1 MKDDKRKIAI
11 VIGLLVVVLGIGAWQ
26 FSSSLSKPNDKRQE
40 EVAEKP
46 SKDDQSNNEVLVA
59 DLDMIGL
66 TRRNPFQ
73 PSPLADM
80 DPRPQ
85 ENPPA
90 QQTPSSSSSSS
101 NGRRITSD
109 INTTVPPWVFSGDPQ
124 WPAGGEPSIS
134 QSAPLRP
141 SNEFAYTLIGVVD
154 GPRPVAVFR
163 GDDGSQQMVRVN
175 ENVGSNS
182 KVVGIQNGQVK
193 VQHNGKTITLS
204 VGGN

>member
-11 VIGLLVVVLGIGAWQ
+11 VIGLVVVVLGIGAWQ
-26 FSSSLSKPNDKRQE
+26 FSSSLSQPNNKKQK
-40 EVAEKP
+40 EVAEKAP
-46 SKDDQSNNEVLVA
+46 KDEQANSDVLVA

-90 QQTPSSSSSSS
+90 QQNPSSTNSSSS
-101 NGRRITSD
+101 GRRITSD

-124 WPAGGEPSIS
+124 WPAGGEASIS
-134 QSAPLRP
+134 ESAPLRP

-163 GDDGSQQMVRVN
+163 GDDGGQRMVRVN
-175 ENVGSNS
+175 ESVGSNS

>member
-26 FSSSLSKPNDKRQE
+26 VSSSLGKPSDKKSE

-46 SKDDQSNNEVLVA
+46 ASDAQANSEVLVA

-90 QQTPSSSSSSS
+90 QQNPPSTSSSS

-124 WPAGGEPSIS
+124 WPTGGEANIS
-134 QSAPLRP
+134 ESAPLRP

-163 GDDGSQQMVRVN
+163 GDDGGQRMVRVN